1 MKKSELPL
9 YLKISSIYN
18 KILQL
23 AIAVIGIVVLMN
35 LWLQSEKQQEQV
47 IKDNF
52 TLVSKHVIS
61 QAKIGVEALLKQ
73 EDKDALKA
81 YIQKISE
88 NELIFDVH
96 YYDDTGLL
104 VASSINGEIIN
115 ELYQSKSDSENSSLT
130 RLPFIEEVYQDKLL
144 GYLRLT
150 VNQGPLT
157 THLDRANFSVHETMR
172 LLMICALV
180 IGFFL
185 TRSLSR
191 FSRAG
196 FRVAK

>member
-47 IKDNF
+47 IQDNF
-52 TLVSKHVIS
+52 TLVSQHFIA
-61 QAKIGVEALLKQ
+61 QAKLGVEALLEQK
-73 EDKDALKA
+73 DKEALKA
-81 YIQKISE
+81 YIQKLSE
-88 NELIFDVH
+88 NELIYDVH
-96 YYDDTGLL
+96 YYDNTGLL
-104 VASSINGEIIN
+104 VASSSNSEMIYQ
-115 ELYQSKSDSENSSLT
+115 LYQSKLNSENSSLT
-130 RLPFIEEVYQDKLL
+130 RLPFIEEIYQETLQ

-150 VNQGPLT
+150 VNQAPLSS
-157 THLDRANFSVHETMR
+157 HLSRANFSVHETMR

-196 FRVAK
+196 FRVVK